1 MVTEDGAGKLL
12 PPILSFFSQTNRFW
26 CDLVYPV
33 TMRNLVLL
41 AGLMLTTLAVAMTDE
56 QILRVK
62 SDDIVLAIKE
72 KNFAVLAAHMKAGG
86 KLRFAPYVHL
96 GSTDR
101 RLGSTL
107 VTSFF
112 TTVGVKNWGSEDGTG
127 DPILLTTNQYYNKY
141 IFPADF
147 TTAPSV
153 TYNARVASGNT
164 PSNFASIYPG
174 RAFYEY
180 YFPPT
185 NPGDL
190 DWRALDIIWQK
201 DATGLWKLVAVV
213 HDQWTI

>member
-1 MVTEDGAGKLL
+1 M
-12 PPILSFFSQTNRFW
+12 
-26 CDLVYPV
+26 VYPV
-33 TMRNLVLL
+33 TMRNLVLF
-41 AGLMLTTLAVAMTDE
+41 AGLAASTFAVAMTDE
-56 QILRVK
+56 QILRIK
-62 SDDIVLAIKE
+62 SDDVVLAIKE
-72 KNFAVLAAHMKAGG
+72 KNFSVLAAHMKVGG

-96 GSTDR
+96 EPTDR
-101 RLGSTL
+101 RLTTTQ
-107 VTSFF
+107 VNSFF
-112 TTVGVKNWGSEDGTG
+112 TTAGIKNWGSEDGTG
-127 DPILLTTNQYYNKY
+127 DPILLTHNQYYNKY

-164 PSNFASIYPG
+164 RSNFATVYPG

-190 DWRALDIIWQK
+190 DWRAIDLIWQK
-201 DATGLWKLVAVV
+201 DAAGLWKLVAVV